1 MLTNELIIAIA
12 MHQTTLFLLQRRI
25 LFKEIRG
32 KKLYNCIKTLFQII
46 LF

>member
-1 MLTNELIIAIA
+1 MLTNELINAIA

-25 LFKEIRG
+25 LFQENRG
-32 KKLYNCIKTLFQII
+32 KKFYNCIKTLFQII